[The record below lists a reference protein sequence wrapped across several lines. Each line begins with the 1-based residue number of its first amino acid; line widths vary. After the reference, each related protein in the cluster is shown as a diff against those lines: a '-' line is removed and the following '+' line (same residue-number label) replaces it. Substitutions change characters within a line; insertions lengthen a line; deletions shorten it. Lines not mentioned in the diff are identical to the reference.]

1 MLDGPA
7 PVLDVSDLRTV
18 FATRDGAVHAVN
30 GVSFSIRPGELLG
43 VVGESGS
50 GKSVTMMS
58 LMGLLPSPSAMITG
72 GSILYQGREVRDMTP
87 RQLRDLRGGEI
98 GFVFQDPMTS

>member
-7 PVLDVSDLRTV
+7 PVPEVSDLRTV

-30 GVSFSIRPGELLG
+30 GVSFIDRPGELLG

-58 LMGLLPSPSAMITG
+58 LRGALAEPPAEITG
-72 GSILYQGREVRDMTP
+72 ARSSTRAA
-87 RQLRDLRGGEI
+87 
-98 GFVFQDPMTS
+98 